1 MHQEDETFDLEYIR
15 ELDSLIMRDIVLDI
29 INGTLLVQAD
39 SETLDMVLTNIWEMR
54 ESYTRAGVIV
64 GDAQGTQALSR

>member
-1 MHQEDETFDLEYIR
+1 MHEDEMFDREYVR
-15 ELDSLIMRDIVLDI
+15 ELDSLIMREIVLDI
-29 INGTLLVQAD
+29 INGTLLVKAD

-64 GDAQGTQALSR
+64 GDA